1 MAIYTVFLFAVCLS
15 ATSAVQKPC
24 GVGQCKLVLVG
35 QNPHVKFQRLASEEG
50 VRLVYFNLE
59 IGNNSVHPL
68 ESSERFLA
76 KWWIWAKTIREPMLL
91 MTDDAHDI
99 YSLGLLRRQKRYMTV
114 QLEEQ
119 PTGCLSSLNAS
130 CQDNVVGEMLL
141 GNFTSLSPGN
151 RLPSEDCVCTFH
163 KKRFSRE
170 GWETLCCSAQENT
183 DKNDTVYRCGN
194 APKNGWFV
202 KLFYSISFF
211 LQLILVL
218 YGPAIPLLLPDWIF
232 NLQHECNKEKSSV
245 RETAE
250 IQQTVE
256 LEDDTDNQVTPINL
270 QDRTVLRDPEEND
283 DSQNELDS
291 GCRQVTAI
299 NQQDGTV
306 LIDLEENDDS
316 QNELGSGYRQVT
328 AINQHDGTVLIDP
341 EENDD
346 NQNELDSGYRQ
357 VTAINQQD
365 GTVLIDPEENDDSQ
379 NELDSGY
386 RQVTPINQQDGTE
399 LIDLEENDDSQN
411 ELDSGYG
418 QNNNQEND
426 SVSLEEFDSRCK
438 ALLDAENEFEFKIPV
453 DDMSPITIC
462 ALLSKIPLV
471 QINFNIR
478 LLLLFFVVFPFVLH
492 IKLAVIFFYELEFY
506 QEVHRKFD
514 YNIPEL
520 LERIRFFA
528 APRCIAGDSWQN
540 IVWQVE
546 NTALNA
552 TVCVVLFLILICI
565 RPEDL
570 LFQKRVGKAANTG
583 VHCSDS
589 EDSLSSL
596 GEEIVQNL
604 KMQPQQVC
612 ALTFSMHEQFMNL
625 LQKCLMKLTLRHKIE
640 KSRKKRAL
648 RSFCVMF
655 SILPRFLV
663 FAALGIAFIL
673 IFLVQFGLLLF
684 LLTPSFSLLLFVIR
698 KGQDIYDSA
707 KKKNRCN
714 LLVRLLTVGVSIPV
728 TCFTFMYFLW
738 YVSTTSVAC
747 IIRTFLF
754 TIMGVALNVEHLTP
768 YVVFILVVLG
778 NINLCYLNLQNR
790 YKEVKDMILEHWK
803 EETALAFWMIS
814 NRTDGT
820 VSNGICIKC
829 SSNHDGTIPKELFWK
844 VVGGNDE
851 SDENQILPLET
862 EIVFMV
868 RDMAL
873 ILLFLYLFFLTV
885 LIFETVEDISV
896 IVSTFL
902 VFISGVIPTLVFKRF
917 TTKEKFSGYEK
928 LQIEKKIKAAVH
940 KYVLEHKKEILP
952 LCDVRGAPI
961 AWS

>member
-1 MAIYTVFLFAVCLS
+1 MAIYAVFLFAGCLS

-24 GVGQCKLVLVG
+24 GVGQCKLVPVG

-141 GNFTSLSPGN
+141 GNFASLSPGN

-202 KLFYSISFF
+202 ELFYSISFF

-291 GCRQVTAI
+291 G
-299 NQQDGTV
+299 
-306 LIDLEENDDS
+306 
-316 QNELGSGYRQVT
+316 
-328 AINQHDGTVLIDP
+328 
-341 EENDD
+341 
-346 NQNELDSGYRQ
+346 
-357 VTAINQQD
+357 
-365 GTVLIDPEENDDSQ
+365 
-379 NELDSGY
+379 Y
-386 RQVTPINQQDGTE
+386 RQVTPINQQDGTV

-438 ALLDAENEFEFKIPV
+438 ALHDAENEFEFKIPV

-471 QINFNIR
+471 QINFNIK

-570 LFQKRVGKAANTG
+570 LFQKRGGKAANTG

-589 EDSLSSL
+589 QDSLSSL

-655 SILPRFLV
+655 SVLPRFLV

-707 KKKNRCN
+707 KKKKRCN

-747 IIRTFLF
+747 IIKTFLF

-803 EETALAFWMIS
+803 EETALAFWMIR

-820 VSNGICIKC
+820 ISNGICIKC
-829 SSNHDGTIPKELFWK
+829 SSNYDGTIPKELFWK

-902 VFISGVIPTLVFKRF
+902 VFISGVIPTLIFKRF

-952 LCDVRGAPI
+952 LYDVRGAPI